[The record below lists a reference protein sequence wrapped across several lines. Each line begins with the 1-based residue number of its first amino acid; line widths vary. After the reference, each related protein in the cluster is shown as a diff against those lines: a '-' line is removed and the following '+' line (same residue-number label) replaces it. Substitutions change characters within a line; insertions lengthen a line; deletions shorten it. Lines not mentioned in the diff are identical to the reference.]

1 MSHEA
6 HSDASTGKTHTK
18 VSFSSSFWLVIV
30 LVFLFIG
37 TLNFIQAVS
46 SSSEEHATTEH
57 AHGAGHEAT
66 HGEATHG
73 EATHGEATHGEATHG
88 EATHE
93 AASHNEGEAA
103 TEHKT
108 ENTTEKPATDHK

>member
-6 HSDASTGKTHTK
+6 HSDASTGKAHTK

-46 SSSEEHATTEH
+46 SSSEEHAATEH
-57 AHGAGHEAT
+57 THGAGHEAT

-73 EATHGEATHGEATHG
+73 EAAHG

-93 AASHNEGEAA
+93 AASHNEGNAAEPA

-108 ENTTEKPATDHK
+108 ENATEKPATDHK